1 MKINVSKNSDNKEE
15 TPVAT
20 APAAEAKPKA
30 DSENNKKVHAFLVQR
45 GKEGALASDIA
56 IHLGFM
62 TKDTDAKSEEYK
74 TACKKVRKIARD
86 VVDSAPNG
94 SREVRNGR
102 QKVYRSTGG
111 CI

>member
-1 MKINVSKNSDNKEE
+1 MKIKVNPENGGNKGE

-20 APAAEAKPKA
+20 APVEAKAKT
-30 DSENNKKVHAFLVQR
+30 DSENNKKVHAFLVQK
-45 GKEGALASDIA
+45 GKGGALASDIA

-74 TACKKVRKIARD
+74 SACKKVRKIARD

-102 QKVYRSTGG
+102 QKVYQ
-111 CI
+111 IA